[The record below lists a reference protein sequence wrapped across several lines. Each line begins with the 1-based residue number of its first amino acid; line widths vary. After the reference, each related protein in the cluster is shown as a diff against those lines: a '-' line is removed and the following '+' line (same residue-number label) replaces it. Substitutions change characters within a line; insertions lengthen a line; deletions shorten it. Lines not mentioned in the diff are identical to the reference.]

1 MKKTIISIVAVF
13 AAITMSAQTVNV
25 HFKNGQTIRFNSSN
39 VDHVDFSEKAPDPT
53 VSAGAVVDLGLSVYW
68 CSCNVGAESPEEY
81 GDYFAWGETKPKS
94 KYTKET
100 YSYYDSNTAQYMD
113 IGDDICGTEF
123 DAATVNLGSDWR
135 MPTKTEMLELV
146 EKCSWEWTQL
156 SGVNGFKVTGTN
168 GNSIFLPANGYIL
181 NETHKN
187 PEWTFY
193 PTGSI
198 SMSLGAAYRSAE
210 MLYLQGSSTPTTL
223 NVNSN
228 GSAIEYGVTIRP
240 VTTNPN
246 AEGGPVDHSQDYLVT
261 DKISAAFTGGAY
273 TSVNG
278 KISGG
283 SQLNVKFTNG
293 STETVTLVGIQLVDG
308 STSEAGNNG
317 LDSEVEVPAGE
328 SKEYTVTVGWA
339 GITNPIIRFTYRF
352 NKKKYTVEGTWDL

>member
-13 AAITMSAQTVNV
+13 AAITMCAQTVNV

-94 KYTKET
+94 SYTESN
-100 YSYYDSNTAQYMD
+100 YSYYDSEKSEYVD
-113 IGDDICGTEF
+113 IGSNIAGTEF

-135 MPTKTEMLELV
+135 MPTPSEYAELI
-146 EKCSWEWTQL
+146 EKCTLEWTQI
-156 SGVNGFKVTGTN
+156 SGINGFKVTGPN
-168 GNSIFLPANGYIL
+168 GNSIFMPAAGVKMYSSLSEGNNWLYYATDAVGPDNGRCILYIKQ
-181 NETHKN
+181 NDNTK
-187 PEWTFY
+187 FY
-193 PTGSI
+193 SFN
-198 SMSLGAAYRSAE
+198 
-210 MLYLQGSSTPTTL
+210 GSSKY
-223 NVNSN
+223 
-228 GSAIEYGVTIRP
+228 YGFTIRP
-240 VTTNPN
+240 VTANAN

>member
-94 KYTKET
+94 SYTDSN
-100 YSYYDSNTAQYMD
+100 YSYYDSDKATYID
-113 IGDDICGTEF
+113 IGGNIAGTEY
-123 DAATVNLGSDWR
+123 DAATVNLGNDWR
-135 MPTKTEMLELV
+135 MPTNDEVNELISN
-146 EKCSWEWTQL
+146 CSFEWTQINDH
-156 SGVNGFKVTGTN
+156 NGFVVTGPN
-168 GNSIFLPANGYIL
+168 GNTIFLPAAGFNGTLEVGKYTL
-181 NETHKN
+181 YSTSNPGFDNTRQSSLHSYTTTPPTLYSYEHKYMG
-187 PEWTFY
+187 F
-193 PTGSI
+193 S
-198 SMSLGAAYRSAE
+198 
-210 MLYLQGSSTPTTL
+210 
-223 NVNSN
+223 
-228 GSAIEYGVTIRP
+228 IRP

>member
-1 MKKTIISIVAVF
+1 MKKIIISIVAVF
-13 AAITMSAQTVNV
+13 AAVTMSAQTVNV

-68 CSCNVGAESPEEY
+68 CSCNVGAESPEEF

-94 KYTKET
+94 SYTESN
-100 YSYYDSNTAQYMD
+100 YSYYDSDKSAYVS
-113 IGDDICGTEF
+113 IGGNIAGTEF

-135 MPTKTEMLELV
+135 MPTADEMKELLQN
-146 EKCSWEWTQL
+146 CSWEWSQI
-156 SGVNGFKVTGTN
+156 GGNNGYIVTGPN
-168 GNSIFLPANGYIL
+168 GNSIFIPAAGFNVSTKVGIWVYYYTSTADSDKGATVLLKQNGDV
-181 NETHKN
+181 N
-187 PEWTFY
+187 
-193 PTGSI
+193 I
-198 SMSLGAAYRSAE
+198 SYNQAKF
-210 MLYLQGSSTPTTL
+210 
-223 NVNSN
+223 N
-228 GSAIEYGVTIRP
+228 GVTIRP
-240 VTTNPN
+240 VTTNAN

-261 DKISAAFTGGAY
+261 DKISATFTGGAY
-273 TSVNG
+273 TSVND
-278 KISGG
+278 KINGG

-293 STETVTLVGIQLVDG
+293 SSETVTLVGIQLVDG

-328 SKEYTVTVGWA
+328 SKAYTVTVGWA